1 MVRISRHKTATQ
13 GPSLVFL
20 SDTEEKA
27 LAAYL
32 KYYRP
37 LAVGCCDPEC
47 IVFPNRPSDSQ
58 EACCTKMSF
67 SSLSRAISK
76 TARKCKVSHQVTSR
90 ILRRSQITALW
101 EKNDDPAWRSKIAE
115 QCCHS
120 LATARRYYEFSS
132 KVEPGRQVVDTLRRL
147 RVGAAE
153 ASLTSSLAKPS
164 QIPLKILV
172 KMR

>member
-101 EKNDDPAWRSKIAE
+101 KKKKKRRS
-115 QCCHS
+115 C
-120 LATARRYYEFSS
+120 LALQGSRAML
-132 KVEPGRQVVDTLRRL
+132 P
-147 RVGAAE
+147 
-153 ASLTSSLAKPS
+153 LTCDRKE
-164 QIPLKILV
+164 IL
-172 KMR
+172 